1 MGLMAHDFDQIDVFS
16 SDPFGGNPLAVVHA
30 ADDLDDVTMAAFARW
45 TNLSETTF
53 LLRPTDPAA
62 DYRVRIWT
70 PSGELPFAGHPTLGS
85 CRAWLERGG
94 VPRGERIVQECGVGL
109 VEIRR
114 DGERLAFAAPPLL
127 KSGEVAPAER
137 EAVLAALGVDAL
149 AVEWIDN
156 GPGWVGVLV
165 ASADDVLALAPD
177 WSRGTHKVAVLGT
190 CADPEAAGADVEV
203 RCFFDGFED
212 PVTGS
217 ANAGLALWLTGD
229 GVLPENYVASQG
241 TALGRTGRVFID
253 RDTDATWVGGHTRP
267 TISGVLG

>member
-1 MGLMAHDFDQIDVFS
+1 MTHDFDQVDVFS
-16 SDPFGGNPLAVVHA
+16 SEPFGGNPLAVVHA
-30 ADDLDDVTMAAFARW
+30 ADDLDDATMAAFARW
-45 TNLSETTF
+45 TNLSETIF
-53 LLRPTDPAA
+53 LLQPTDPAA

-127 KSGEVAPAER
+127 RSGEVDPAGR

-156 GPGWVGVLV
+156 GPGWMGVLV
-165 ASADDVLALAPD
+165 ASAEEVLSLAPD
-177 WSRGTHKVAVLGT
+177 WSGGTHKVAVIG
-190 CADPEAAGADVEV
+190 AYDAGGHGADVEV

-217 ANAGLALWLTGD
+217 ANAGLALWLIGD
-229 GVLPENYVASQG
+229 GVLPGNYVASQG
-241 TALGRTGRVFID
+241 TAMGRIGRVFID
-253 RDTDATWVGGHTRP
+253 RDADATWVGGYARP
-267 TISGVLG
+267 TISGILG